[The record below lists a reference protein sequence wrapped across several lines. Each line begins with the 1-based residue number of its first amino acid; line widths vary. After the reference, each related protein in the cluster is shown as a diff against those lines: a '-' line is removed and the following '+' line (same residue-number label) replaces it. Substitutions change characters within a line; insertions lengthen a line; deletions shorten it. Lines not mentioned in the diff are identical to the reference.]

1 MQIFIKTL
9 KGKTITLDVGA
20 SCAIDNVKAKLADKE
35 GIPPDQQRLIFAGKQ
50 LENGRMMIDYNIQKE
65 SALHL
70 FLRLLGGVVRDIPV
84 PDDWAGPRAWL
95 QHGDIGIC
103 ACGVRIEVFYESIDP
118 STVSG
123 RLQLQ
128 HADFEVV
135 SNRVRAWRFEY
146 SDPFS
151 NGTAGTDRHFGGSNF
166 NDWCPSRPRLRSEFY
181 VDCGS
186 QKQATPPRGGIAH
199 GEPVDRATQWGLEND
214 QDMLRFPELQGSD
227 KGGGKDGDMFGA
239 HLPGA
244 RVRADLPGDGSEPD
258 VSDDDP
264 RGAHLPG
271 AAAHPRREAHD
282 CLAGA
287 AEADPDDDEVRPDA
301 LLVRRPHLPVDDFE
315 TGSRPVVTHDIEMR
329 TTWSSARAEFDLAPA
344 LLRRGI
350 ESESRLALVFAPVF
364 AALF

>member
-1 MQIFIKTL
+1 MT
-9 KGKTITLDVGA
+9 G
-20 SCAIDNVKAKLADKE
+20 
-35 GIPPDQQRLIFAGKQ
+35 
-50 LENGRMMIDYNIQKE
+50 
-65 SALHL
+65 
-70 FLRLLGGVVRDIPV
+70 
-84 PDDWAGPRAWL
+84 AGPRAWL

-181 VDCGS
+181 VDCES

-258 VSDDDP
+258 V
-264 RGAHLPG
+264 
-271 AAAHPRREAHD
+271 
-282 CLAGA
+282 
-287 AEADPDDDEVRPDA
+287 
-301 LLVRRPHLPVDDFE
+301 
-315 TGSRPVVTHDIEMR
+315 
-329 TTWSSARAEFDLAPA
+329 WSSSRSASAWTRRTAPSSTTALRSPRPGSCPLAWARKGRPCLRAPPA
-344 LLRRGI
+344 WRQR
-350 ESESRLALVFAPVF
+350 S
-364 AALF
+364 